1 MESNYL
7 FRCSKLSEIM
17 VDPKTTKKIYLLDG
31 TEITTK
37 KYNQIIDLSVNTN
50 DIEILKRISTKEV
63 AVNETISE
71 TTKKYLTEVFIN
83 QRYGRWKDFEN
94 KYTQKG
100 LLVEEEAL
108 TMYTLHKNKVF
119 HKNDHRISNEF
130 IIGEPDSFSGE
141 SILKADLVIDT
152 KAKWDLFT
160 FFETKRNGLIKSYYW
175 QMQGYMALTGA
186 KKAIIANCLV
196 NTPNSIIQGLKAS
209 LARKMGLGFNEVSQ
223 DFLDAA
229 EKIDKNAIFDDIP
242 MKDRIHEIE
251 ILRND
256 ADIKRLYER
265 IELCRKWIKENL
277 ETVPEPIEII
287 GT

>member
-7 FRCSKLSEIM
+7 FRCSKLSDLMTE
-17 VDPKTTKKIYLLDG
+17 PKTKAEVLSKTCQNYL
-31 TEITTK
+31 
-37 KYNQIIDLSVNTN
+37 
-50 DIEILKRISTKEV
+50 IE
-63 AVNETISE
+63 A
-71 TTKKYLTEVFIN
+71 FIN
-83 QRYGRWKDFEN
+83 RTYGRWKDFEN

-100 LLVEEEAL
+100 LLVEEDAL

-119 HKNDHRISNEF
+119 HKNDERISNDY
-130 IIGEPDSFSGE
+130 IIGEPDSFSGQ
-141 SILKADLVIDT
+141 SILKADLIIDT

-160 FFETKRNGLIKSYYW
+160 FFETKRNGITKNYYW

-186 KKAIIANCLV
+186 KKAIVANCLV

-229 EKIDKNAIFDDIP
+229 KKIDENAIFDDIP

-251 ILRND
+251 IDRND
-256 ADIKRLYER
+256 EDIDRLYER
-265 IELCRKWIKENL
+265 IKLCRKWIKENL
-277 ETVPEPIEII
+277 ETVPEPIEIT